1 MNCLRCLNDFSPTN
15 GAQKYC
21 VQCKYKHMKE
31 NQKKYQKKAL
41 APYDHRGWEG
51 RIREATEKRAEFIA
65 NWYMETGVLLA
76 Y

>member
-1 MNCLRCLNDFSPTN
+1 
-15 GAQKYC
+15 
-21 VQCKYKHMKE
+21 MKE